1 MSISEQ
7 VKEMSSIQPNVFEK
21 VKAENI
27 EIVVHGTTEKP
38 YYEIKY
44 FDLSDKQYHIG
55 YSSYDLDNV
64 FRWKEEYFEIV
75 NEAADTIETHPQ
87 SWRR

>member
-1 MSISEQ
+1 MRISEQ

-38 YYEIKY
+38 YYEIK
-44 FDLSDKQYHIG
+44 
-55 YSSYDLDNV
+55 
-64 FRWKEEYFEIV
+64 
-75 NEAADTIETHPQ
+75 
-87 SWRR
+87 